1 MQSISLSGPSPYTLS
16 YGEGFLFVLDVA
28 GSIIHTIQLLK
39 FFVVYV
45 APREFPA
52 LTIFRQVA
60 MLSQKV
66 TGGVLVAAIL
76 IGIAVI
82 LAFISMVTGAIAS
95 SGATAV
101 TAYVFLG
108 LWMMVLPVLLYVI
121 TRR

>member
-1 MQSISLSGPSPYTLS
+1 MTM
-16 YGEGFLFVLDVA
+16 
-28 GSIIHTIQLLK
+28 LK
-39 FFVVYV
+39 
-45 APREFPA
+45 R
-52 LTIFRQVA
+52 VA
-60 MLSQKV
+60 MLFSQKV
-66 TGGVLVAAIL
+66 TGGVLMAAIL

-82 LAFISMVTGAIAS
+82 FAFISMVTGAIAN

>member
-1 MQSISLSGPSPYTLS
+1 M
-16 YGEGFLFVLDVA
+16 
-28 GSIIHTIQLLK
+28 
-39 FFVVYV
+39 
-45 APREFPA
+45 
-52 LTIFRQVA
+52 
-60 MLSQKV
+60 
-66 TGGVLVAAIL
+66 AAIL